1 MSPTSGVRTRERG
14 GRADVWAIA
23 RMRVGKK
30 NSYPRGHSP
39 LVRKPDYIQRKI
51 VPQNVSTSVSSFLP
65 RVLEKICNFL
75 KSGVAN
81 IFGFMILYSSEI
93 GSESFTKHGT
103 KTSSNKHCTD
113 VTCVLFKIWSDHTSH
128 EWTTTT
134 VLEFEKRR
142 MCSIAV
148 NGNTILTDTDKR
160 TFSACLPVPNPV

>member
-1 MSPTSGVRTRERG
+1 
-14 GRADVWAIA
+14 
-23 RMRVGKK
+23 MRVGKK

-93 GSESFTKHGT
+93 GSESYTKHGDENFIKQT
-103 KTSSNKHCTD
+103 LYGRN
-113 VTCVLFKIWSDHTSH
+113 LRAFQN
-128 EWTTTT
+128 
-134 VLEFEKRR
+134 LE
-142 MCSIAV
+142 
-148 NGNTILTDTDKR
+148 
-160 TFSACLPVPNPV
+160 